1 MHQDTNGNVFFETNL
16 EQWAKTFHNGRRSS
30 IEIAGPSIPAQS
42 EWIDIEDFSEE
53 DSLDI
58 FDLET
63 SNAPSDGEK
72 MCQLDRWLENYFSRT
87 EWKKYIRFRFF
98 ESIFYIRKQ
107 PYRWWVPSNR
117 RRTISSTGKWLNV
130 KLMFTARNENFN
142 LQYFNRPANSIFTLS
157 AFYISAFV

>member
-1 MHQDTNGNVFFETNL
+1 MHQDTNGNVFFETNM

-63 SNAPSDGEK
+63 SNAPSDGGK
-72 MCQLDRWLENYFSRT
+72 MCQI
-87 EWKKYIRFRFF
+87 K
-98 ESIFYIRKQ
+98 
-107 PYRWWVPSNR
+107 WVQVDR
-117 RRTISSTGKWLNV
+117 RRKKKVRKITLLRALCGDGKN
-130 KLMFTARNENFN
+130 
-142 LQYFNRPANSIFTLS
+142 
-157 AFYISAFV
+157 

>member
-72 MCQLDRWLENYFSRT
+72 C
-87 EWKKYIRFRFF
+87 
-98 ESIFYIRKQ
+98 
-107 PYRWWVPSNR
+107 
-117 RRTISSTGKWLNV
+117 
-130 KLMFTARNENFN
+130 
-142 LQYFNRPANSIFTLS
+142 AN
-157 AFYISAFV
+157 